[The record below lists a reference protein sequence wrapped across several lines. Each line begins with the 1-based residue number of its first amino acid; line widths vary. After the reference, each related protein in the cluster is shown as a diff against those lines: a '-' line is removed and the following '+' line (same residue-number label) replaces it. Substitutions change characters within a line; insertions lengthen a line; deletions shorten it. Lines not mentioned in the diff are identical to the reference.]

1 METHYKVL
9 IKSVKSDIWKEAVSP
24 LLSFKNVE
32 VVFAV
37 HKEDVEREIADTDIF
52 LGGHISREQIESAKK
67 LRLIQFYYA
76 GVDSL
81 DFDYLKKRGGITVC
95 NTHANKYAVSEV
107 AWALLLAAAKKV
119 LIRDRALREGVWIR
133 GYEQKYM
140 NVELHGKTIGVLGL
154 GSIGGEIARV
164 GKAFG
169 MRVIGTKR
177 NLKRGEECLPQVDVL
192 YSPDKTAS
200 VCKEA
205 DYTVVAVPL
214 TKETRG
220 LVNGDILGNMKGKVL
235 VNVSRGAVVDEE
247 ALYEYLKNDI
257 LGAAGIDAWYSYPGR
272 YGDLSEHVLPSRFP
286 FHRLENVV
294 LSPHIAGFSVES
306 HRINT
311 KEAVENAVRFIRG
324 EKLLYRVDL
333 ALGY

>member
-1 METHYKVL
+1 MEIDVKVL
-9 IKSVKSDIWKEAVSP
+9 IKSVKSEIWEDAVSP
-24 LLSFKNVE
+24 LLKLDNVN

-37 HKEDVEREIADTDIF
+37 HREDVDREITDTDIF
-52 LGGHISREQIESAKK
+52 LGGHISKEQIASAKK
-67 LRLIQFYYA
+67 LKLIQFYYA

-81 DFDYLKKRGGITVC
+81 DFDYLKKLGGITVC
-95 NTHANKYAVSEV
+95 NAHANKYAVSEV

-133 GYEQKYM
+133 GYEQENM
-140 NVELHGKTIGVLGL
+140 NVELYGKTLGVLGL
-154 GSIGGEIARV
+154 GSIGGEVARI

-177 NLKRGEECLPQVDVL
+177 SPAKGNIPQVDVL
-192 YSPDKTAS
+192 YTPDKTAA

-205 DYTVVAVPL
+205 DYTVIAVPL
-214 TKETRG
+214 TTETRE
-220 LVNGDILGNMKGKVL
+220 LVNRDILKEMKGKVL
-235 VNVSRGAVVDEE
+235 VNVSRGAVVDEQ
-247 ALYEYLKNDI
+247 ALYESLRDGI
-257 LGAAGIDAWYSYPGR
+257 LSAAGIDAWYSYPRG
-272 YGDLSEHVLPSRFP
+272 YDDLTEHVLPSRFP
-286 FHRLENVV
+286 FQKLENVV

-324 EKLLYRVDL
+324 EKLLYKVDL
-333 ALGY
+333 SLGY

>member
-1 METHYKVL
+1 MENNVKVL
-9 IKSVKSDIWKEAVSP
+9 IKSVKSEIWEDAVSP
-24 LLSFKNVE
+24 LLKLGNVN

-37 HKEDVEREIADTDIF
+37 HREDVDREIVDTDIF
-52 LGGHISREQIESAKK
+52 LGGHISTEQIASAKK
-67 LRLIQFYYA
+67 LKLIQFYYA

-81 DFDYLKKRGGITVC
+81 DFDYLKKLGGITVC
-95 NTHANKYAVSEV
+95 NAHANKYAVSEV

-133 GYEQKYM
+133 GYEQENM
-140 NVELHGKTIGVLGL
+140 NVELHGKTLGVLGL
-154 GSIGGEIARV
+154 GSIGCEVAGI

-177 NLKRGEECLPQVDVL
+177 SPAKGNILKVDVL
-192 YSPDKTAS
+192 YTPDKTAV

-205 DYTVVAVPL
+205 DYTVIAVPL
-214 TKETRG
+214 TGETRG
-220 LVNGDILGNMKGKVL
+220 LVNRDILKEMKGKVL
-235 VNVSRGAVVDEE
+235 VNVSRGAVVDEK
-247 ALYEYLKNDI
+247 ALYESLRDGI
-257 LGAAGIDAWYSYPGR
+257 LSAAGIDAWYSYPRR
-272 YGDLSEHVLPSRFP
+272 YGDLTEHVLPSRFP
-286 FHRLENVV
+286 FQKLENVV

-324 EKLLYRVDL
+324 EKLLYKVDL
-333 ALGY
+333 SLGY